1 MEKECVDKMILALRN
16 KYREKLAQ
24 ELPVGKEIQAGASS
38 IPLRREEIFRGKY
51 TMLLPETIR
60 DLDRKKAAVKYRSL
74 NRPQVIKS
82 DSKGDVSFTFSII
95 PSDEREEIQLNRL
108 KKIQDDMKKIWKQ
121 NVFYDMGEV
130 TSDTFSIA
138 WMDFKSFCLN
148 GSLYSML
155 FLFDMEEET
164 VLGNFHCVF
173 SEYDVWKPV
182 VLKLLTTIQTK

>member
-1 MEKECVDKMILALRN
+1 MEKEYADKIIFTLRN

-24 ELPVGKEIQAGASS
+24 ELPVGRQIQAGADS
-38 IPLRREEIFRGKY
+38 IALQREEIFRGKC
-51 TMLLPETIR
+51 TMLLPEMMSDMEER
-60 DLDRKKAAVKYRSL
+60 KAAVKYRNQ

-82 DSKGDVSFTFSII
+82 DVKGDASFTFSLI
-95 PSDEREEIQLNRL
+95 PADEGEETPLKRL

-130 TSDTFSIA
+130 ASDTLSIA

-173 SEYDVWKPV
+173 SEYDIWKPV
-182 VLKLLTTIQTK
+182 ALKLLTTIQTT

>member
-38 IPLRREEIFRGKY
+38 IPLRREEIFRGKC

-121 NVFYDMGEV
+121 NIFYDSGEIEADRTAV
-130 TSDTFSIA
+130 A
-138 WMDFKSFCLN
+138 WMDLKAYCLDGN
-148 GSLYSML
+148 LYSMI
-155 FLFDMEEET
+155 FLFRAQGQT
-164 VLGNFHCVF
+164 VLGNFHCNF
-173 SEYDVWKPV
+173 PRYDVWKPA
-182 VLKLLTTIQTK
+182 VLKLLATVQV

>member
-38 IPLRREEIFRGKY
+38 IPLRREEIFRGKC

-82 DSKGDVSFTFSII
+82 DVKGDASFTFSLI
-95 PSDEREEIQLNRL
+95 SADEGEETPLKRL

-130 TSDTFSIA
+130 YADMLPVA

-148 GSLYSML
+148 GSLYNLL
-155 FLFDMEEET
+155 FLFDFEERT
-164 VLGNFHCVF
+164 VLGNFHCVI
-173 SEYDVWKPV
+173 SEYDIWKPV
-182 VLKLLTTIQTK
+182 VLKLLTTIQID

>member
-1 MEKECVDKMILALRN
+1 
-16 KYREKLAQ
+16 
-24 ELPVGKEIQAGASS
+24 
-38 IPLRREEIFRGKY
+38 
-51 TMLLPETIR
+51 MLLPEMMS
-60 DLDRKKAAVKYRSL
+60 DMEERKATVKYRNQ

-148 GSLYSML
+148 GSLYNLL
-155 FLFDMEEET
+155 FLFDFEERT

-173 SEYDVWKPV
+173 SKYDIWKPV
-182 VLKLLTTIQTK
+182 VLKLLTTIQID

>member
-38 IPLRREEIFRGKY
+38 IPLRREEIFRGKC

-82 DSKGDVSFTFSII
+82 DSKGDVSFTF
-95 PSDEREEIQLNRL
+95 
-108 KKIQDDMKKIWKQ
+108 KIGRAH
-121 NVFYDMGEV
+121 V
-130 TSDTFSIA
+130 
-138 WMDFKSFCLN
+138 
-148 GSLYSML
+148 
-155 FLFDMEEET
+155 
-164 VLGNFHCVF
+164 
-173 SEYDVWKPV
+173 
-182 VLKLLTTIQTK
+182 